1 MTAEIKNSIIDCG
14 YAFLRKIYLDLNTSE
29 VASILGKPMV
39 PWVGGLVQN
48 LTPRAESTPN
58 TYSGIY
64 GLGHFP
70 FHTDLAHWRRPPRY
84 LLLRCIRGYEDVK
97 TLLIDGRVILSAV
110 TLDVMTRAIM
120 KPRRPQNNAIHL
132 LRLCEQVES
141 GYRLRWD
148 EKFLRPA
155 SRIGEAAS
163 KQIRSVLCNTSTL
176 SAALIEVGDMLIID
190 NWRMLHAR
198 TPVQVGREDRLI
210 QRVYL
215 EELY

>member
-1 MTAEIKNSIIDCG
+1 
-14 YAFLRKIYLDLNTSE
+14 
-29 VASILGKPMV
+29 
-39 PWVGGLVQN
+39 
-48 LTPRAESTPN
+48 
-58 TYSGIY
+58 
-64 GLGHFP
+64 
-70 FHTDLAHWRRPPRY
+70 
-84 LLLRCIRGYEDVK
+84 
-97 TLLIDGRVILSAV
+97 
-110 TLDVMTRAIM
+110 M